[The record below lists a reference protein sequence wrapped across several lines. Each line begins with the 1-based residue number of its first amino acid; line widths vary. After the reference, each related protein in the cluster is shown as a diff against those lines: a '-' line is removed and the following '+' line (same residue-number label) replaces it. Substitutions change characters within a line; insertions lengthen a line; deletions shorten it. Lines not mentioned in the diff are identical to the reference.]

1 MLTVPTHFFLPLPI
15 TFVTPAITNPATIV
29 LHSRSALGL
38 DEAVRG
44 GAGHAAGQGTR
55 PTRNVLAGEFSI
67 KNGVAGGYS
76 SGMFWQLRT
85 DERRSGSKCRL
96 KPHPTPAPLH
106 MPRRTWTS

>member
-29 LHSRSALGL
+29 LYSRSALGL

-55 PTRNVLAGEFSI
+55 PTRNVLAG
-67 KNGVAGGYS
+67 GCL
-76 SGMFWQLRT
+76 SGIFWQLRT

-96 KPHPTPAPLH
+96 KPHPTPPPLH